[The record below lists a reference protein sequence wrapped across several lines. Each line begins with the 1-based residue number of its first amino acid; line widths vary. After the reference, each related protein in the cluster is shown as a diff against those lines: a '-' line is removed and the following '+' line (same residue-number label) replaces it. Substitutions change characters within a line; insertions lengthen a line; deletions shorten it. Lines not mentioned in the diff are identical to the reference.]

1 MCPYKMNFQHTQ
13 KTLINITSVVPF
25 GQELVQ
31 MLYTTKPLSSL
42 PLHLSGGG
50 NIPMYMK
57 GYSNDAS
64 GGDAANELTF
74 EKKPRRWQRVG
85 SFLTCRHLFHLRK
98 KTKRQRQASQ
108 LIVIFYT
115 WETN

>member
-1 MCPYKMNFQHTQ
+1 
-13 KTLINITSVVPF
+13 VVPF

-64 GGDAANELTF
+64 GGDEANELTF
-74 EKKPRRWQRVG
+74 EKKPRR
-85 SFLTCRHLFHLRK
+85 
-98 KTKRQRQASQ
+98 
-108 LIVIFYT
+108 
-115 WETN
+115 